1 MDWSGARAASNDNAS
16 ASPGEVTLRR
26 INPELWLLLF
36 LVVIAAMLN
45 FLVASQRMAL
55 VFYFLPTLFSA
66 YHFGR
71 RHATLTAFASVV
83 LVVLLAYVNPFMFTR
98 RVDLPFDARWFDL
111 TVWGGVL
118 MVAGYATGTLYERN
132 QKTLREMEEG
142 YDGLLVILQNFLAN
156 QKYSDAHSYRIALCA
171 TRIAEAVGL
180 DSGSTDDVRTAAL
193 LFTMKELGI
202 THEVLCKAAQVSE
215 SDLTGGKRKRKIL
228 PNASAMGNSL
238 RRAIPIF
245 MSERQLR
252 QSGGKMD
259 DAAFEV
265 QILAL
270 AEEYESLTSGQTAAK
285 MSPAQAGQ
293 EVLRRAN
300 GRYDSLILQA
310 FYKAFG
316 QHAAEAGAGA

>member
-1 MDWSGARAASNDNAS
+1 MRK
-16 ASPGEVTLRR
+16 

-66 YHFGR
+66 YYFGR

-83 LVVLLAYVNPFMFTR
+83 LVVLMAYVNPFMFTR

-111 TVWGGVL
+111 TLWGGVL

-156 QKYSDAHSYRIALCA
+156 QKYSDAHSYRIALCS
-171 TRIAEAVGL
+171 TRIAEALGL
-180 DSGSTDDVRTAAL
+180 DSASTDDVRTAAL

-202 THEVLCKAAQVSE
+202 THEVLCKAAQISE
-215 SDLTGGKRKRKIL
+215 TDWTGGQRKVL
-228 PNASAMGNSL
+228 SNASAMGNSL
-238 RRAIPIF
+238 RRAIPIY
-245 MSERQLR
+245 MKERQLR
-252 QSGGKMD
+252 QTGGKMD
-259 DAAFEV
+259 EAAFEV

-270 AEEYESLTSGQTAAK
+270 ADEYESLTSGQNAAK

-310 FYKAFG
+310 FSKAFG
-316 QHAAEAGAGA
+316 QQAAGAGTGA